1 MPFLYVKDKMSVD
14 PPDDEALYT
23 PLGPDPGSGGAQAGA
38 SPRQT
43 FATNWCATRGA
54 GAFVAIVILAVVS
67 DLLPLLLPFPA
78 SLILAILLGAIAPA
92 LLIMVWFGEA
102 VGGLSLDRCQAAT
115 VFFVCMAFTVLYL
128 VFLALTGLGGALLT
142 MFSDSAVCCPTTRP
156 TDLPRTCPAPPNAT
170 YVWEDTSICFC
181 PGSGMNLGL
190 GGAAPEEPLKY
201 AAFSLFA
208 YRTWVC
214 DPDAVMSMALIA
226 GAGCALVENIL
237 YVGTSTSHEQVWPCV
252 LIAMPM
258 HVLCQLVMGVFVSE
272 RRFVHKISAEG
283 WNKCCNCEDP
293 SFYAKVMLIPFW
305 IHFFNNFVSASLPVF
320 LTDSERR
327 WSFDGLWLGHFLR
340 LAHQVAWWCYLRAI
354 YLRLQDVERVDVQR
368 LQMLGWIPKAWN
380 ACWCYCCASDESGT
394 RRRLDSIYEM
404 QHRQQAA
411 LPAAQGAAAR
421 DFEPNPLEDARQQ
434 AYEVPRSERRA
445 ILVQ

>member
-1 MPFLYVKDKMSVD
+1 
-14 PPDDEALYT
+14 
-23 PLGPDPGSGGAQAGA
+23 
-38 SPRQT
+38 
-43 FATNWCATRGA
+43 
-54 GAFVAIVILAVVS
+54 
-67 DLLPLLLPFPA
+67 
-78 SLILAILLGAIAPA
+78 
-92 LLIMVWFGEA
+92 
-102 VGGLSLDRCQAAT
+102 
-115 VFFVCMAFTVLYL
+115 
-128 VFLALTGLGGALLT
+128 
-142 MFSDSAVCCPTTRP
+142 
-156 TDLPRTCPAPPNAT
+156 
-170 YVWEDTSICFC
+170 
-181 PGSGMNLGL
+181 
-190 GGAAPEEPLKY
+190 
-201 AAFSLFA
+201 
-208 YRTWVC
+208 
-214 DPDAVMSMALIA
+214 MSMALIA

-237 YVGTSTSHEQVWPCV
+237 CVVFESKDVQVWPCV

-305 IHFFNNFVSASLPVF
+305 IHFFNNFVSASLPVLF

-327 WSFDGLWLGHFLR
+327 LSFDGLWLGYFLV
-340 LAHQVAWWCYLRAI
+340 LAHQVAWSCYLRAI

-421 DFEPNPLEDARQQ
+421 DFEPNSLEDARQQ
-434 AYEVPRSERRA
+434 AYEVPRNDRRA
-445 ILVQ
+445 IHVQ